1 MAADPNRRDYSVAAS
16 QTAQEN
22 FEKIASQLEALIDER
37 DRQVKSAYADYVA
50 EGVADQ
56 YVAVE
61 ARWTKV
67 ATEVRTIIGQLR
79 ASMARNDESAL
90 AAIQKAK
97 AAVDAIG

>member
-1 MAADPNRRDYSVAAS
+1 MADPNRRDYNVAAS
-16 QTAQEN
+16 QNAQEN
-22 FEKIASQLEALIDER
+22 FERVAAQLEALIDER
-37 DRQVKSAYADYVA
+37 DRQVKAAYADYVA

-61 ARWTKV
+61 ARWTAV
-67 ATEVRTIIGQLR
+67 ANEVRGIIQLLR
-79 ASMARNDESAL
+79 SSLSRNDESAL